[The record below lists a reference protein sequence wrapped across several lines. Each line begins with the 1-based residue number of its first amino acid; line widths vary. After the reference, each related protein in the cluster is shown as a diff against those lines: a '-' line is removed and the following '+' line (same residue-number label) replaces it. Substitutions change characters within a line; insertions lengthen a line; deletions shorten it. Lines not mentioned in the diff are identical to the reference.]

1 MRLLSRENEVIV
13 FHRRRSFRKEVD
25 SGALRMLLFLEHSGK
40 KKQTTFARRDY
51 HRHSPRD
58 SGDSQKRRLFSS
70 FFFFPSECVSLRLAR
85 FDARH
90 ASALLSFCPFSPAFP
105 RKLRLRDTCLDNE
118 FLPLLFSNLYSR
130 TTHSYLR
137 YPIAKSV
144 NVFVSQLSFQLRSLF
159 FSRPPSF
166 RSNEILPGKTHVQF
180 SCAILLAF
188 LPILRN
194 GYLSH
199 FRQ

>member
-105 RKLRLRDTCLDNE
+105 RKLRLRDACLDNE
-118 FLPLLFSNLYSR
+118 FLPLPFLKPLFSYNSFLFTLSYSEVR
-130 TTHSYLR
+130 QRFCLAIII
-137 YPIAKSV
+137 PIKDFILLSSSFLPLERDTSWKKS
-144 NVFVSQLSFQLRSLF
+144 R
-159 FSRPPSF
+159 
-166 RSNEILPGKTHVQF
+166 
-180 SCAILLAF
+180 AILLRD
-188 LPILRN
+188 LI
-194 GYLSH
+194 GLSSN
-199 FRQ
+199 FT